1 MEILRINSKSMGEEI
16 AISLKNVSKCF
27 KRYARPVDR
36 LKEIILPSKSYAQEF
51 WALRDI
57 SFEITKGETMGII
70 GRNGAGKSTLL
81 QMICGTL
88 TPTSGKVQVNGR
100 VAALLELGAGF
111 NPEFTGRE
119 NVYMN
124 GAIMGLSRTEV
135 DERFDRVAA
144 FADIKDFIDQPVKTY
159 SSGMYVRL
167 AFASAIHVD
176 PDILIVD
183 EALAVGDMFFQAK
196 CMSRMRTMM
205 ESGVTVLFVSH
216 DTSSVK
222 ALCQRGVF
230 LENGELKQIGKA
242 SEVVANYISLV
253 HGDMNQ
259 ELKLKLENNKEK
271 SDENLHSRDIEQNSK
286 LETDSAISQI
296 FVSTDKEAKLAE
308 GNHRYGDGGAKVLD
322 IKLLN
327 SQHLPTTQL
336 ESREEFTIQA
346 SILFDKDF
354 PTFCFGYRIR
364 DTKGI
369 DIIGTNTSSEKLH
382 MPSVAL
388 GEIYVIEMKVSNI
401 LNCGIYTLT
410 FGVELPIVLNLNHIG
425 LEYINDALV
434 FKVNSAQNPFDQF
447 LGIVYTPTSID
458 YLKVNPTEV
467 TLQNYAHNA
476 QFTEIY

>member
-1 MEILRINSKSMGEEI
+1 MGEEI

-27 KRYARPVDR
+27 KRYDRPVDR
-36 LKEIILPSKSYAQEF
+36 LKEILLPNKSYAQEF

-57 SFEITKGETMGII
+57 SFEIMKGDTIGII

-135 DERFDRVAA
+135 DERFDNVAA

-196 CMSRMRTMM
+196 CMSRMRRMT

-222 ALCQRGVF
+222 GLCQRGVF
-230 LENGELKQIGKA
+230 LENGELKKIGKA
-242 SEVVANYISLV
+242 SEVVAIYISLM
-253 HGDMNQ
+253 HGEINQ
-259 ELKLKLENNKEK
+259 ELKK
-271 SDENLHSRDIEQNSK
+271 H
-286 LETDSAISQI
+286 SAIEEESIRERNQDINTISPKFLTSNI
-296 FVSTDKEAKLAE
+296 FVSLDKEIQFPD
-308 GNHRYGDGGAKVLD
+308 NIHRYGDGGVRILDVKLINSNQNITNSLEFNEKYSIQVSLRFEISLPSFCVGYSFRDLKGQQVVGSVTTVENVSLPPVLAGD
-322 IKLLN
+322 TYIVEINGINPLHAGTYTMAVGVEQPVVLN
-327 SQHLPTTQL
+327 QQHIIMDVI
-336 ESREEFTIQA
+336 EEVIVFQVKWPEDT
-346 SILFDKDF
+346 
-354 PTFCFGYRIR
+354 RIR
-364 DTKGI
+364 F
-369 DIIGTNTSSEKLH
+369 
-382 MPSVAL
+382 PSMVY
-388 GEIYVIEMKVSNI
+388 IKNDFS
-401 LNCGIYTLT
+401 
-410 FGVELPIVLNLNHIG
+410 VLK
-425 LEYINDALV
+425 A
-434 FKVNSAQNPFDQF
+434 
-447 LGIVYTPTSID
+447 
-458 YLKVNPTEV
+458 
-467 TLQNYAHNA
+467 
-476 QFTEIY
+476 

>member
-1 MEILRINSKSMGEEI
+1 MGEEI
-16 AISLKNVSKCF
+16 AISLNNVSKCF

-36 LKEIILPSKSYAQEF
+36 LKEMLLPSKSYAQEF

-57 SFEITKGETMGII
+57 SFDVMKGETVGII

-222 ALCQRGVF
+222 SLCQRGVF
-230 LENGELKQIGKA
+230 LEKGELKRIGKA
-242 SEVVANYISLV
+242 SEVVATYISIV
-253 HGDMNQ
+253 YGDMNQ
-259 ELKLKLENNKEK
+259 ELKLKLEDNKEK
-271 SDENLHSRDIEQNSK
+271 IDKNFHSQDIEKNSK
-286 LETDSAISQI
+286 LKPDSAISQI
-296 FVSTDKEAKLAE
+296 FVSTDKQVELAE

-327 SQHLPTTQL
+327 SKHLPTTQL

-354 PTFCFGYRIR
+354 PTFCFGYVIR
-364 DTKGI
+364 DIKGI
-369 DIIGTNTSSEKLH
+369 DVIGTTTAGERFH
-382 MPSVAL
+382 VPSVTP
-388 GEIYVIEMKVSNI
+388 GEIYVVEMRVSNI
-401 LNCGIYTLT
+401 LNSGIYTLN
-410 FGVELPIVLNLNHIG
+410 FGVELPIAINQNHIG
-425 LEYINDALV
+425 LEYIIDALV
-434 FKVNSAQNPFDQF
+434 FKVKVAENPLDRFTGNVYVSA
-447 LGIVYTPTSID
+447 SID
-458 YLKVNPTEV
+458 YLKVNSTVIPS
-467 TLQNYAHNA
+467 QNYDGDRR
-476 QFTEIY
+476 FTPEDCHTSQSLN